1 MLKFKEH
8 LSNILTKGSYKINT
22 LSRITPY
29 MSLSKKRIPMHSFF
43 TSQICYC
50 PLVWMFYIHKINNKI
65 NSLHKRRLKV
75 IYNDKTSSFE
85 ELFEKDRSVSI
96 HTKNLQILAREMFK
110 VFRNMSPP
118 IICEIFH
125 GREINYESRNFV
137 QFSVPYIW
145 SVHHRTV
152 SVSHLGPKIWEII
165 PNEIKELL
173 FLNSFKNGIRKWKP
187 SNWTCRHVKITFRTS
202 VSCNLLT
209 ICANPPSLTLKQK
222 KDYWEM
228 RTEGTC
234 TILYNIFHA
243 PSPLIPTFSKKKK
256 NKK

>member
-96 HTKNLQILAREMFK
+96 HTQETCRSLQERCSK
-110 VFRNMSPP
+110 
-118 IICEIFH
+118 
-125 GREINYESRNFV
+125 
-137 QFSVPYIW
+137 FSG
-145 SVHHRTV
+145 TC
-152 SVSHLGPKIWEII
+152 HL
-165 PNEIKELL
+165 LL
-173 FLNSFKNGIRKWKP
+173 F
-187 SNWTCRHVKITFRTS
+187 VKFLMDVR
-202 VSCNLLT
+202 
-209 ICANPPSLTLKQK
+209 
-222 KDYWEM
+222 
-228 RTEGTC
+228 
-234 TILYNIFHA
+234 
-243 PSPLIPTFSKKKK
+243 
-256 NKK
+256 